1 MNASMNSGMNAQVV
15 PFPTRRAPAPIRQST
30 MDGEFY
36 EDDLPPELFDEDE
49 DRDDLTVYIQI
60 AEHVED

>member
-1 MNASMNSGMNAQVV
+1 MHAQVV
-15 PFPTRRAPAPIRQST
+15 PFPTHRQPTPLRQSSL
-30 MDGEFY
+30 DGEYY

-49 DRDDLTVYIQI
+49 DREDLVTYIQI

>member
-1 MNASMNSGMNAQVV
+1 MMNAHVV
-15 PFPTRRAPAPIRQST
+15 PFPTRRAPTPLHHASL
-30 MDGEFY
+30 DGEFY

-49 DRDDLTVYIQI
+49 DRDDLVTYIQI